1 MGLSRPAFFA
11 LVLMACGGGEEA
23 GSPAQSAPTTTA
35 PATETQPSDEV
46 DIRGQNLFLSRG
58 CGFCHSFSAA
68 HSEGNGKGPN
78 LDDLPEQAERA
89 NRGTLEEFVR
99 ESIARPSAYT
109 EPGFEKG
116 LMAQATGVQELT
128 AEDVETLVRFLVA
141 SVEPR

>member
-1 MGLSRPAFFA
+1 M
-11 LVLMACGGGEEA
+11 
-23 GSPAQSAPTTTA
+23 
-35 PATETQPSDEV
+35 
-46 DIRGQNLFLSRG
+46 DIRSQNLFLSRS

-78 LDDLPEQAERA
+78 LDDLPEQADRA

-116 LMAQATGVQELT
+116 LMAQATSVQELT
-128 AEDVETLVRFLVA
+128 AEDVESLVRFLVT